1 MSRKVIY
8 IILSYLLFFT
18 TWCSAQSFYKF
29 SGQILDAQEKEPLP
43 FATIRMKSDEGKFYG
58 STSDENGRF
67 NITHIESGHYHI
79 TVSYIGYEKQER
91 SIDLT
96 NNMSLIFSLKP
107 SSTALREVVV
117 TASES
122 KGITSASKIDRTAM
136 EHLQPTSFSDLLALL
151 PGGKTS
157 DPKMNGAKNITLR
170 EVGTSSSN
178 YNTSSLGTKFIIDGA
193 PISTDAN
200 MQRLL
205 TDPNTTFDAY
215 NAVNAGIDMRN
226 ISTDNIESVEIIR
239 GIPSVEY
246 NDLTSGVVIIKQK
259 QKATP
264 VEARIKADQYGK
276 LFSIGKGVEW
286 KDQRTVL
293 SADAGFLDSYNDP
306 RDRLNNFKRINAS
319 VRLNKKWLLGN
330 EHRLNWTAGISYSGN
345 IDNVKTD
352 PDIQT
357 QQEDNY
363 KSSYHSGRWNSSLNW
378 IAPQDKAF
386 KGVTLDLSANM
397 SWDKIER
404 SKFIQLDRDRTVP
417 THMEEGEYDAE
428 ILPYKYTAHVTVDG
442 RPLNLYAK
450 VKTKFELQTWNAT
463 HRIQVG
469 ASWTYAKN
477 LGDGQVYD
485 LSRPLNPGSSYTRP
499 RKYSDIPAS
508 EQIALFVEDQ
518 IGIPIG
524 KHHLEV
530 QAGIGSSMLLNLNSR
545 YALSGKPYFDPRINA
560 QWSFPAIGIGNND
573 LNINVSGGFGWL
585 TKTPTLAQLYPN
597 KLYMDFVQLNYW
609 NANPDYKRMNLRTY
623 IVDPVNYNLKAAR
636 NFKWEVRLGMEFHRN
651 DFSITY
657 FRERMSSGFRSMAN
671 YSPYSYKKYDASG
684 IDGSELTGPP
694 SLEGMPYSEVSVL
707 NGYSYTGNGSLTL
720 KEGIEFQFASERFKK
735 INSKLT
741 INGAWL
747 RTNYEN
753 SLPIQ
758 KSVSKVIGNV
768 ALSDMYIGLYESD
781 DRYSY
786 EQFNSNFI
794 VDTWLDKLG
803 IKLSATV
810 ECTWFYSKQTKERS
824 GVPISY
830 IDATGT
836 VSPYTDADKT
846 DTYKQHLTLSY
857 NQEQFEKSTD
867 PFYMYVNFKATK
879 DFGKNL
885 SIALFAD
892 RILDYVPDY
901 TQKGYLIR
909 RTAASPYFGM
919 ELNIKL

>member
-215 NAVNAGIDMRN
+215 NAVNAGVDMRN

-357 QQEDNY
+357 QQEDN
-363 KSSYHSGRWNSSLNW
+363 
-378 IAPQDKAF
+378 
-386 KGVTLDLSANM
+386 
-397 SWDKIER
+397 
-404 SKFIQLDRDRTVP
+404 
-417 THMEEGEYDAE
+417 
-428 ILPYKYTAHVTVDG
+428 
-442 RPLNLYAK
+442 
-450 VKTKFELQTWNAT
+450 
-463 HRIQVG
+463 
-469 ASWTYAKN
+469 
-477 LGDGQVYD
+477 
-485 LSRPLNPGSSYTRP
+485 
-499 RKYSDIPAS
+499 
-508 EQIALFVEDQ
+508 
-518 IGIPIG
+518 
-524 KHHLEV
+524 
-530 QAGIGSSMLLNLNSR
+530 
-545 YALSGKPYFDPRINA
+545 
-560 QWSFPAIGIGNND
+560 
-573 LNINVSGGFGWL
+573 
-585 TKTPTLAQLYPN
+585 
-597 KLYMDFVQLNYW
+597 
-609 NANPDYKRMNLRTY
+609 
-623 IVDPVNYNLKAAR
+623 
-636 NFKWEVRLGMEFHRN
+636 
-651 DFSITY
+651 
-657 FRERMSSGFRSMAN
+657 
-671 YSPYSYKKYDASG
+671 
-684 IDGSELTGPP
+684 
-694 SLEGMPYSEVSVL
+694 
-707 NGYSYTGNGSLTL
+707 
-720 KEGIEFQFASERFKK
+720 
-735 INSKLT
+735 
-741 INGAWL
+741 
-747 RTNYEN
+747 
-753 SLPIQ
+753 
-758 KSVSKVIGNV
+758 
-768 ALSDMYIGLYESD
+768 
-781 DRYSY
+781 
-786 EQFNSNFI
+786 
-794 VDTWLDKLG
+794 
-803 IKLSATV
+803 
-810 ECTWFYSKQTKERS
+810 
-824 GVPISY
+824 
-830 IDATGT
+830 
-836 VSPYTDADKT
+836 
-846 DTYKQHLTLSY
+846 
-857 NQEQFEKSTD
+857 
-867 PFYMYVNFKATK
+867 
-879 DFGKNL
+879 
-885 SIALFAD
+885 
-892 RILDYVPDY
+892 
-901 TQKGYLIR
+901 
-909 RTAASPYFGM
+909 
-919 ELNIKL
+919 